1 MRIFGLEI
9 KRRRKE
15 DARKVPQDLQT
26 GGGVFY
32 YSPRMTT
39 GELLANSTVNAC
51 VNIIADAVAAL
62 SVSVYRRNGEKGR
75 EKDTAEPLAEL
86 LKRKPNADDTHFSFF
101 QQVMLHLLLKGN
113 AFIYVE
119 RAGFSGQILSLF
131 ALDPDTVDIKRDESG
146 SVYYVVS
153 TDHGVF
159 KYTKDNIL
167 HIPAIRYNR
176 LRGLS
181 PMEYSAHAAR
191 TGLELEE
198 YTSDYFGKGIHSKL
212 IVTVNSKALPGGEL
226 TKKQS
231 KAISDNLLSAW
242 GGRENANKPL
252 VTTDN
257 SPITKFDTS
266 SNEESQLVENRAFTE
281 KEIAK
286 IYRVPLFML
295 GSEKSKFTN
304 MEQSNTYFLQHT
316 LTPWLVRIQEALTSL
331 LLDDEKYVEFDT
343 NTLVRADFNSRWA
356 NYRENFKNGLFT
368 LNQIMDMENMPRVDS
383 DIGDKHYMQAQYVA
397 LEDNPDGEDES
408 ASGGENPEPEP
419 DEDDED
425 DDDDDGGE
433 EKAPQKTAYKWS

>member
-9 KRRRKE
+9 TRRKKRE
-15 DARKVPQDLQT
+15 NFSNVPQDLQT

-39 GELLANSTVNAC
+39 GELLANATVNAC
-51 VNIIADAVAAL
+51 VNIIADAVASL
-62 SVSVYRRNGEKGR
+62 SVSVYKRNGGKGR
-75 EKDTAEPLAEL
+75 EKDTSEPLSQL
-86 LKRKPNADDTHFSFF
+86 LKHCPNASDTHFTFF

-113 AFIYVE
+113 AFVYVE

-212 IVTVNSKALPGGEL
+212 IVTVSSKALPGGEL

-295 GSEKSKFTN
+295 GSENSKFTN

-316 LTPWLVRIQEALTSL
+316 LTPWLVRIQEALTTL
-331 LLDDEKYVEFDT
+331 LLDDDKYVEFDT
-343 NTLVRADFNSRWA
+343 NTLVRADFNTRWA

-383 DIGDKHYMQAQYVA
+383 EIGDKHYMQAQYGA
-397 LEDNPDGEDES
+397 LEDNPDGKEES
-408 ASGGENPEPEP
+408 ANGGEKEPENP
-419 DEDDED
+419 DEDDDGDEKN
-425 DDDDDGGE
+425 GGE
-433 EKAPQKTAYKWS
+433 KEPKKISYKWL